1 MAINIGAKGTKSDR
15 RIFKL
20 NVKRKKRK
28 ERYDLFRCT

>member
-20 NVKRKKRK
+20 NVKRKKKKRN
-28 ERYDLFRCT
+28 